1 MRSFYRLQ
9 EILYHRCC
17 KRQKKSKDSLLNT
30 LHFQSYKN
38 YRTEVYKVDMVKTK
52 PTDVAEQ
59 SEVGVLTKP
68 EEDCVK
74 LLYGSGI
81 NIDPGCKLIIIVK
94 ISNRSLNPI
103 CTYNNLHEVDRILKH
118 PVMYKV
124 VCHLKNNRHQGH
136 FPHRYKD
143 MVSWLRGQFC
153 F

>member
-9 EILYHRCC
+9 ETLYHRCC
-17 KRQKKSKDSLLNT
+17 KRQKKAKTVCWINCT
-30 LHFQSYKN
+30 FNYKN

-94 ISNRSLNPI
+94 ISNRSLNHI
-103 CTYNNLHEVDRILKH
+103 WTYNNLHEVDRILKH

-124 VCHLKNNRHQGH
+124 VFHLKNNRRQGH
-136 FPHRYKD
+136 FPHRYND